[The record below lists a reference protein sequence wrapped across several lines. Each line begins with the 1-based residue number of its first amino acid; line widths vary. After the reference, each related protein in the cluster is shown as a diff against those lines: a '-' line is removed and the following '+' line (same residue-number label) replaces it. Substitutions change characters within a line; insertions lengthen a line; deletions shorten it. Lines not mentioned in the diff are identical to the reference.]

1 MKTIVERRADAVRL
15 LRAASTQLNLLA
27 TELATMAPEQTAM
40 DRVAKSVDAQ
50 DSVLLDA
57 VDLLRGPGG

>member
-15 LRAASTQLNLLA
+15 LRAASAQLNLLA
-27 TELATMAPEQTAM
+27 TELATSAPEQTAM
-40 DRVAKSVDAQ
+40 DRIAKSVDSQ

>member
-1 MKTIVERRADAVRL
+1 MKTITERRSDAVRL
-15 LRAASTQLNLLA
+15 LRGASAALNLLA
-27 TELATMAPEQTAM
+27 TELATCAPEQTTM
-40 DRVAKSVDAQ
+40 DRVAKSVDSQ

>member
-27 TELATMAPEQTAM
+27 TELAAMAPEQAAM